1 MKVLIT
7 GFDPFGNEQIN
18 PSYQAV
24 QLLELENKEIELVK
38 KELPTVFA
46 GSIKVLDRT
55 IKEVKPD
62 IVIATGQAGGRYD
75 ISVERVAINLI
86 DAGIPDNDGAQPLDE
101 KIFKDG
107 ENAYFSSLPI
117 KAIVKKLREKKIP
130 ASVSNSAGTYVCNN
144 LFYAMLYLI
153 DRKYPDIKGGFVH
166 VPYLPEQVLT
176 KRNTPC
182 MSLNDI
188 VTALQIIV
196 ATACTTKKD
205 ILLIDGKIC

>member
-7 GFDPFGNEQIN
+7 GFDPFGNEHIN

-24 QLLELENKEIELVK
+24 QLLELEKKEIELVK

-46 GSIKVLDRT
+46 RSIKVLDRT

-86 DAGIPDNDGAQPLDE
+86 DAGIPDNDGDQPLDE